1 MDAVISTAARMLA
14 EADSSLE
21 HASVGKI
28 ISTGLL
34 LGMVHVLTGPDHL
47 SALAAM
53 ATGGSFKAFAL
64 GVRWGCGH
72 SLGLLIMAGIFF
84 AAGQTI
90 DLDAVG
96 EYLNYV
102 VGVFMIGLGVWT
114 GRSIYNKY
122 QQRLADD
129 KNSASC
135 DDLEANVDSNR
146 SYASQLN
153 SSSKLPTA
161 IEFNPEPRRV
171 TTAVT
176 STSSSVPGGRADHS
190 PASSF
195 FLVVNSKDSD
205 SNDPGTPVMAM
216 SPKSDDEP
224 EEPKTFKEK
233 YCTNMSFENPMMQRV
248 RHERGP
254 DRDSRPSNT
263 NPTLF
268 CFDLRSQLFASAS
281 STASPAPAAFWVC
294 CPRWCSTTGA
304 SRSPTWVRSVA
315 PPS

>member
-1 MDAVISTAARMLA
+1 MDVVISATARLLT

-34 LGMVHVLTGPDHL
+34 LGIVHVLTGPDHL

-90 DLDAVG
+90 DLDTVG

-102 VGVFMIGLGVWT
+102 VGVFMIALGSWT
-114 GRSIYNKY
+114 GRSIYRKY
-122 QQRLADD
+122 EALEQE
-129 KNSASC
+129 KTGSPSC
-135 DDLEANVDSNR
+135 DDLEANFDTNR
-146 SYASQLN
+146 GNRN
-153 SSSKLPTA
+153 SSAKLPTVV
-161 IEFNPEPRRV
+161 ELNSEPRGA
-171 TTAVT
+171 TAAT
-176 STSSSVPGGRADHS
+176 STSISVPGGRVENS
-190 PASSF
+190 PSSSF
-195 FLVVNSKDSD
+195 FLVVNNKAGNETAG
-205 SNDPGTPVMAM
+205 SNSLGTPTMAL
-216 SPKSDDEP
+216 SPKWD

-248 RHERGP
+248 R
-254 DRDSRPSNT
+254 SR
-263 NPTLF
+263 
-268 CFDLRSQLFASAS
+268 
-281 STASPAPAAFWVC
+281 
-294 CPRWCSTTGA
+294 
-304 SRSPTWVRSVA
+304 
-315 PPS
+315 